1 MPTLA
6 SHGPFN
12 RRVLT
17 SRLMKFQGDV
27 GIKAQAE
34 VVVEDIQG
42 QLEKC
47 QGVEMTELTHTYQLF
62 PRPTLAPTAL
72 AESNYF

>member
-27 GIKAQAE
+27 GIEAQAE

-47 QGVEMTELTHTYQLF
+47 HGVEMTVDSHVSTLSKANISTHC
-62 PRPTLAPTAL
+62 PC
-72 AESNYF
+72 